1 MLGADH
7 GLSGAA
13 GEGFAELGHVGDYAI
28 DAVFLGR
35 MRIGDGVGALAFGA
49 FVAAGPLRHA
59 DEEALIGRQAVD
71 GLQRLILGGFLP
83 GDVSEERSAQIGGI
97 LA

>member
-1 MLGADH
+1 MGADH

-13 GEGFAELGHVGDYAI
+13 GEGFGELGHVGDYAV

-35 MRIGDGVGALAFGA
+35 VWIGDGVGALAFGA

-59 DEEALIGRQAVD
+59 YEEALIWSEAID
-71 GLQRLILGGFLP
+71 GLERLVFRGFFP
-83 GDVSEERSAQIGGI
+83 GYVSE
-97 LA
+97 